1 MRAMGV
7 RNQEDLV
14 VPFWR
19 RSQVVSQISGWGA
32 ATHREG
38 QWEKSR
44 LFEEAI
50 THHGQRDS
58 HKADKCV
65 GLELRQNV

>member
-1 MRAMGV
+1 M
-7 RNQEDLV
+7 
-14 VPFWR
+14 
-19 RSQVVSQISGWGA
+19 SQISGWGGCYSQ
-32 ATHREG
+32 REG